1 MTDTAHV
8 QEIKSE
14 EISISYVCFRY
25 PRELVKH
32 IYAKGYTV
40 EKKEDGIYYV
50 HGMEFPIQI
59 IVNSTLPEE
68 KNLWLKNLSNKI
80 GNTKS
85 IEQLAYAYEGKKDNQ
100 LYSSVMDIV
109 IRANGQKFSE
119 VKEMCEAL
127 KELFKDELEERWN
140 DGIKIGISQGIS
152 QGISLGKRQGIIST
166 LVQLVRDGLLSLP
179 VAAERAQMSEEEF
192 QKQL

>member
-1 MTDTAHV
+1 
-8 QEIKSE
+8 
-14 EISISYVCFRY
+14 
-25 PRELVKH
+25 
-32 IYAKGYTV
+32 
-40 EKKEDGIYYV
+40 
-50 HGMEFPIQI
+50 MEFPIQI
-59 IVNSTLPEE
+59 IVNPTLPEE

-100 LYSSVMDIV
+100 LYSSVMDIL
-109 IRANGQKFSE
+109 IRANEQKFSE

-140 DGIKIGISQGIS
+140 DGIKIGISQGFGQGFGQGLS
-152 QGISLGKRQGIIST
+152 QGFGQGLSQGKRQGIIST
-166 LVQLVRDGLLSLP
+166 LVQLVRDGLLSVS